1 MLTKEMIST
10 GLRPY
15 LQTVQGDRTR
25 LFRGRVEWRPD
36 VETAYP
42 DRPDALRSG
51 FCFTV
56 PLSQLDTGPQSFRVV
71 LIGSRRV
78 LYNETQR
85 VIDVP
90 ATVP

>member
-1 MLTKEMIST
+1 
-10 GLRPY
+10 
-15 LQTVQGDRTR
+15 
-25 LFRGRVEWRPD
+25 

-56 PLSQLDTGPQSFRVV
+56 PLSQLDSGPHSLRVV

-85 VIDVP
+85 AIEVP
-90 ATVP
+90 SAVP